1 MRCDENARIPF
12 PTKQGNGPSSRDEEG
27 KTGLFLSCGG
37 SSVFLSSSDEYIG
50 ELPELYQGSQG
61 SFQGSRGKVGFLSR
75 RHSRKR
81 PHHMLSEECA
91 DFSRVAAETW
101 GSSRVT
107 TGTSGTR
114 SCGLRKPLCLALSV
128 VSGVNWDIGVFWN
141 GGMIP
146 GVPPECPVETASS

>member
-75 RHSRKR
+75 CRSGRR
-81 PHHMLSEECA
+81 PHHTLSGECA
-91 DFSRVAAETW
+91 DFSRVAAETG

-114 SCGLRKPLCLALSV
+114 SCGLRKVQSRCELPGASQDSSPV
-128 VSGVNWDIGVFWN
+128 GAGSQVFIW
-141 GGMIP
+141 I
-146 GVPPECPVETASS
+146 

>member
-37 SSVFLSSSDEYIG
+37 SSVFLSSSDGYIG
-50 ELPELYQGSQG
+50 ELIELYQGSQG
-61 SFQGSRGKVGFLSR
+61 SFQGSGGKVGFLSR
-75 RHSRKR
+75 CCSGKR
-81 PHHMLSEECA
+81 PHHTLSGECA

-114 SCGLRKPLCLALSV
+114 SCGLRKVQSRCELPGASRDSSPV
-128 VSGVNWDIGVFWN
+128 GAGSQVFIW
-141 GGMIP
+141 I
-146 GVPPECPVETASS
+146 